1 MKPKWVVSKARVLH
15 WYRFL
20 LHWCE
25 SLLPLSWR
33 KFPLIYLD
41 QNALIGLG
49 LRVQR
54 GPLLYKRLYKRIGNG
69 SLRIVV
75 SLWHLVETAQTAN
88 VNSATRLA
96 DFIDS
101 LKPLWIHERRELQK
115 LDVKEDFYRY
125 CKINFQVYP
134 RITSKPAV
142 LGALFGDG
150 ALTKYDIPSRDFV
163 VRWTKHPEQLAIM
176 KKSFESE
183 AESILKLR
191 ELATQGKLT
200 EPINKE
206 ANRKWFELSM
216 PQETPAGLQISRET
230 RAAYAEHASVG
241 AIPTFAV
248 EEAISVN
255 EWGEEAVGK
264 VDRNTFLDKIHL
276 ISALPFVDQVVSTD
290 AFFRAIYPAAQQ
302 SGHVRAALI
311 SNEEFMG
318 RL

>member
-1 MKPKWVVSKARVLH
+1 LH
-15 WYRFL
+15 WYRL
-20 LHWCE
+20 VLYWLE
-25 SLLPLSWR
+25 SQLPQSCR
-33 KFPLIYLD
+33 NAQMIYLD

-49 LRVQR
+49 LRVHKD
-54 GPLLYKRLYKRIGNG
+54 PLLRERIYKRIGAG

-88 VNSATRLA
+88 INSATRLA

-101 LKPLWIHERRELQK
+101 LEPLWIHERRELQK
-115 LDVKEDFYRY
+115 LDVKEDFYRH
-125 CKINFQVYP
+125 CNIEFEVHA

-150 ALTKYDIPSRDFV
+150 ALAKYDIPSRDFV
-163 VRWTKHPEQLAIM
+163 KGWIKHPEQLDIM

-183 AESILKLR
+183 AESISKLR
-191 ELATQGKLT
+191 ELFMQGKLT
-200 EPINKE
+200 AQIRKE
-206 ANRKWFELSM
+206 ANRKWFEISM
-216 PQETPAGLQISRET
+216 PKETPAGLQISPEMK
-230 RAAYAEHASVG
+230 AEYAQLADVN
-241 AIPTFAV
+241 AIPSFAV

-276 ISALPFVDQVVSTD
+276 ISALPFVDEIVSTD
-290 AFFRAIYPAAQQ
+290 PFFRAIYPAAQK
-302 SGHVRAALI
+302 SGHVKACLV